1 MSNYIKKL
9 IRQGEHEQLD
19 FKYEISDSRKIART
33 LVAFTNTAGGKL
45 LIGVK
50 DNGVIKGIHSDE
62 EFYMI
67 EAAAQLYSRPKIN
80 FSWKNWT
87 LDDKTIMEVTI
98 PKSSNNTIYYAPD
111 KEKKWKAY
119 IRINDQ
125 NIMANYI
132 LIQVWKRHQKKRGTF
147 IKYSNKEKILFD
159 YLKKNKRITVSKFCR
174 IAKISRADATKT
186 LINLILFHIVEIVF
200 TDTLTF
206 YRLAPENKQEN
217 TRQSYFTYDPEEKII
232 KE

>member
-1 MSNYIKKL
+1 MSNYIKNL
-9 IRQGEHEQLD
+9 ILQGEHQQLD

-33 LVAFTNTAGGKL
+33 LVAFANTEGGKL

-50 DNGVIKGIHSDE
+50 DNGVIKGIRSDE

-67 EAAAQLYSRPKIN
+67 EAAAHLYSRPKIE

-87 LDDKTIMEVTI
+87 IEDKSVMEINI
-98 PKSSNNTIYYAPD
+98 PKSMHNTIYYAPD

-125 NIMANYI
+125 NIMANNI
-132 LIQVWKRHQKKRGTF
+132 LLQVWKRQQKKRGTY

-159 YLKKNKRITVSKFCR
+159 YLKTNQRITVSKFCR

-200 TDTLTF
+200 TDTLT
-206 YRLAPENKQEN
+206 YYQLSPDNKQEKN
-217 TRQSYFTYDPEEKII
+217 RQSYFAYDPVK
-232 KE
+232 K